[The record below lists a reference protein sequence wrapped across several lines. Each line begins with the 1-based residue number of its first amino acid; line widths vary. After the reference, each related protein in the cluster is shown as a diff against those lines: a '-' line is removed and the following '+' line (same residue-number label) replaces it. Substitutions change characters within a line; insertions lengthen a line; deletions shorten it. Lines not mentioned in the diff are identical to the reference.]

1 MICTVVKLEKAAV
14 ENLHLQPRILFLEVC
29 EAWRVYEMMRC
40 TSAAWPSVCFR
51 GFVSHAL
58 EDIVSFASVTHVD
71 IPACGHVRP
80 PAPAVVVIS
89 EKPELVTGV
98 RVFKASRKSAAIASR
113 ILGQCNPSSSTLK
126 ASLNPRC
133 TQPKV

>member
-1 MICTVVKLEKAAV
+1 M
-14 ENLHLQPRILFLEVC
+14 
-29 EAWRVYEMMRC
+29 YEMMRC

-89 EKPELVTGV
+89 EKPELVFGCSKP
-98 RVFKASRKSAAIASR
+98 RVSQLRLLPESWVSAIPQA
-113 ILGQCNPSSSTLK
+113 
-126 ASLNPRC
+126 
-133 TQPKV
+133 QP